1 MLTIEQIKRAVTTVG
16 KKYGIKNACLFGS
29 YAKGNATEKSD
40 VDLLIDL
47 GVGGKL
53 ILPSLGKDFFSSV
66 GTRRPCV
73 QGVFMAL
80 EHGGVQVCSRLCC
93 VHYRLNTGVK

>member
-53 ILPSLGKDFFSSV
+53 ILPSLGKDFFTSV

-73 QGVFMAL
+73 QGVF
-80 EHGGVQVCSRLCC
+80 SC
-93 VHYRLNTGVK
+93 VHCP